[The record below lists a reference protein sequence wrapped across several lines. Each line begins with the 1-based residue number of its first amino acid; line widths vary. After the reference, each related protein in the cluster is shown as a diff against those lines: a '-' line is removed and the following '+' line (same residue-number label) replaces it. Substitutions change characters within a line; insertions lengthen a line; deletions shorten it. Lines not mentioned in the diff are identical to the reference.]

1 MIGDRNTDHAL
12 AVGRAVTGRYLAIPW
27 LGPGLPNS
35 GRRPAFFQY
44 SETSMLATG
53 GTTIPDGRIQA
64 DPRTTLILSRVG
76 EQLALSDEDA
86 TFTIQF
92 DPLAT
97 LPPLTQS
104 TRDPVRNFDLLV
116 ELFEKNHAL
125 FEAQYFILYTSA
137 LSR

>member
-1 MIGDRNTDHAL
+1 MHSLLAAQSLDGIWQSHGSALVFQIQGDDL
-12 AVGRAVTGRYLAIPW
+12 Q
-27 LGPGLPNS
+27 
-35 GRRPAFFQY
+35 FFQY

-53 GTTIPDGRIQA
+53 GTTIPDGRFQA

-76 EQLALSDEDA
+76 EQLAISDEDA